1 MHSKKTQYRQKNIN
15 LLILALVVTILWGL
29 VAYFT
34 LSGRVEAFKHEKYNE
49 VSKKMKNELEVL
61 IDEKREATLI
71 IALSLAYN
79 SDIKK
84 SLSTHVDILGS
95 EEIKNL
101 PLHLKKATSLKN
113 IWIQLITED
122 GKSFYRSWTDK
133 KNDDLSKVRL
143 DVAEMMKQ
151 PQIISS
157 ISTGKFDITFK
168 SMVPIFDEGRFV
180 GIIEVHSKFNSIAL
194 KMEHNRY
201 DVIGLV
207 DKTYKEQLTH
217 AYTKKFLDD
226 YYVFNLNAKQELL
239 DLIHKESVES
249 FINSEKFFINKETN
263 QLVTLYKLPDIH
275 NNPMAY
281 FIIFHNL
288 DAIDISEI
296 TKTRNNLLLFFILVY
311 LLMLISIYYLYITE
325 QKYYVEELNREL
337 EEMVYQ
343 RTKELRLQT
352 ESLDHLAHHDALTG
366 LPNRLLF
373 LDRLEQVLKHAK
385 REKTG
390 VTLLFLDLDR
400 FKEIN
405 DTFGH
410 EAGDILLKMVTK
422 RLLSCIREEDTVARL
437 GGDEFTIILQDVD
450 QTTITNIARNI
461 VNTMKNPVNIDK
473 QDVYTTFSIGI
484 SSYPEDGES
493 SNILVR
499 NADTAMYK
507 AKESGKNNFQFYSSK
522 MTDIAFNRVIMEG
535 NLRKAIEKNEFL
547 TYFQPKI
554 NAKTGKVIG
563 AEALVRWNHPE
574 LGLVS
579 PMQFISLAEDLG
591 VIKQIDK
598 IVMKD
603 AMQTISEL
611 RNEGLFE
618 GKLSLNV
625 SMKEL
630 ENQN

>member
-1 MHSKKTQYRQKNIN
+1 
-15 LLILALVVTILWGL
+15 
-29 VAYFT
+29 
-34 LSGRVEAFKHEKYNE
+34 
-49 VSKKMKNELEVL
+49 
-61 IDEKREATLI
+61 
-71 IALSLAYN
+71 
-79 SDIKK
+79 
-84 SLSTHVDILGS
+84 
-95 EEIKNL
+95 
-101 PLHLKKATSLKN
+101 
-113 IWIQLITED
+113 
-122 GKSFYRSWTDK
+122 
-133 KNDDLSKVRL
+133 
-143 DVAEMMKQ
+143 
-151 PQIISS
+151 
-157 ISTGKFDITFK
+157 
-168 SMVPIFDEGRFV
+168 
-180 GIIEVHSKFNSIAL
+180 
-194 KMEHNRY
+194 
-201 DVIGLV
+201 
-207 DKTYKEQLTH
+207 
-217 AYTKKFLDD
+217 
-226 YYVFNLNAKQELL
+226 
-239 DLIHKESVES
+239 
-249 FINSEKFFINKETN
+249 
-263 QLVTLYKLPDIH
+263 
-275 NNPMAY
+275 
-281 FIIFHNL
+281 
-288 DAIDISEI
+288 
-296 TKTRNNLLLFFILVY
+296 
-311 LLMLISIYYLYITE
+311 
-325 QKYYVEELNREL
+325 
-337 EEMVYQ
+337 
-343 RTKELRLQT
+343 
-352 ESLDHLAHHDALTG
+352 
-366 LPNRLLF
+366 
-373 LDRLEQVLKHAK
+373 
-385 REKTG
+385 
-390 VTLLFLDLDR
+390 
-400 FKEIN
+400 
-405 DTFGH
+405 
-410 EAGDILLKMVTK
+410 MVTK